1 MTDLDTTPPVVM
13 ALLSRHPASR
23 AAAGPASDRDA
34 AWNAAW
40 DAASDAARDA
50 DHPDGVQD
58 DAAAAEA
65 GAGGA
70 TVLPLNDAAAVYD
83 ALAAQIAG
91 TAVGWSDD
99 ALAKLEQGL
108 LQRYGPA
115 VGGRQPVRR
124 LIRLAA
130 RPPV

>member
-23 AAAGPASDRDA
+23 AAAGPAPDQDM
-34 AWNAAW
+34 
-40 DAASDAARDA
+40 ARDA
-50 DHPDGVQD
+50 DHTDDVQD

-65 GAGGA
+65 GAGAGGA
-70 TVLPLNDAAAVYD
+70 TILPLNDAAAVYD

-130 RPPV
+130 RPPA